1 MLIEKVVDTKN
12 TEASGSGSSKLRSFE
27 SHDRASGTSYT
38 WTVRARGNDR
48 AEPAAYARNQAFTIC
63 GQASFRAADPHPS
76 AVEYLLGALGGDLL
90 AGFAVSAARREIL
103 LHETEVSISGCLN
116 NPLVFL
122 GVIGEKGHPGFETIT
137 GTLYVCADAEA
148 SILRQIWEEVLAQ
161 SPLVN
166 TLRRAVNLALELQ
179 ITV

>member
-1 MLIEKVVDTKN
+1 MVIKNVVDKKKP
-12 TEASGSGSSKLRSFE
+12 ERSGSRNSKLRSFE
-27 SHDRASGTSYT
+27 SYERASGTSYS
-38 WTVRARGNDR
+38 WTVRTRGRDR
-48 AEPAAYARNQAFTIC
+48 SEAVAYARNQAFTVC
-63 GQASFRAADPHPS
+63 GQASFKEADLHPC

-90 AGFAVSAARREIL
+90 TGFAVIAARREIQ
-103 LHETEVSISGCLN
+103 LHDTEVSISGCLN

-122 GVIGEKGHPGFETIT
+122 GVIGEKGHPGFEKIT

-148 SILRQIWEEVLAQ
+148 STLRQIWEEVLTQ

-166 TLRRAVNLALELQ
+166 TLQRAVNLALELQ

>member
-1 MLIEKVVDTKN
+1 MVTEKVVDTKN
-12 TEASGSGSSKLRSFE
+12 PETSDSGSSQLRSFE
-27 SHDRASGTSYT
+27 SHDRASGASYS
-38 WTVRARGNDR
+38 WTVRARGSER
-48 AEPAAYARNQAFTIC
+48 VEAAAYARNQVFTVC

-90 AGFAVSAARREIL
+90 TGFAVSAARRAIQ
-103 LHETEVSISGCLN
+103 LHETEVSISGWLN

-137 GTLYVCADAEA
+137 GTLYVSAEAEA
-148 SILRQIWEEVLAQ
+148 STLRQIWEEVLAQ

-166 TLRRAVNLALELQ
+166 TLQRAVNLALELQ